1 MTAEIKDILSELI
14 AVSTNIFN
22 EYGVPDNFDLEEF
35 INTLEVYHDELDE
48 IGEFYYYDNNESNDT
63 FDDDDDFDNKYH
75 KM

>member
-63 FDDDDDFDNKYH
+63 FDDDDFDNKYH